1 MLAQRIL
8 SQVLGSPGCG
18 IDVRVFGYMRVRAG
32 VRELIDGGDTR
43 RSVQV
48 ALVAAFIASVA
59 ALILLVYAIVD
70 IAEH

>member
-1 MLAQRIL
+1 MLAQPIL

-18 IDVRVFGYMRVRAG
+18 VDVRVFGYKRVRTG
-32 VRELIDGGDTR
+32 VRQFIDGGDTR

-48 ALVAAFIASVA
+48 AIVTAFIASVA
-59 ALILLVYAIVD
+59 AFILLVYAIVD